1 MERWHSAWIGLVDKL
16 GSLDDAVGSMVT
28 KLELENYKT
37 FSYNSEAEFEDY
49 FSSLEDIL
57 PVQIQNFLKEFNGLS
72 RIFLSEKD
80 RYVVAYCFEC
90 GLRGFK

>member
-1 MERWHSAWIGLVDKL
+1 MVDKL

-28 KLELENYKT
+28 KLELEDYKT
-37 FSYNSEAEFEDY
+37 FSYNSEAEFDDY

-72 RIFLSEKD
+72 RVFLSEKD
-80 RYVVAYCFEC
+80 RYMLAYCFDC
-90 GLRGFK
+90 GFGGFE